1 MGSLFDL
8 KRLNTF
14 FLVSKRGSL
23 QKAANELKLTVPTIS
38 AQIKTLEQELNV
50 NLFHHTP
57 NKLVLTDQGKVFLN
71 RVESVLT
78 SFEKA
83 KASVSN
89 ESTGFAGKLSVSIG
103 NDVVK
108 LIAPSIAAFIKKHPH
123 LEITILARRP
133 PESLSLVVNREIDL
147 AVGRFRSL
155 PAGILKEKLLE
166 NGLGV
171 VFPFNHQLGKKETLS
186 LADISQYPII
196 TLTRNSETRKTIDI
210 VFRKHDIKPIKLLE
224 VGSCQ
229 SAVEF
234 AKFKVGIALVH
245 DICVLSDLKSKM
257 RFVNMSN
264 LFGKTTISI
273 IRKKNLVLTPAH
285 QAFVEI
291 FRSNSRALSRLL

>member
-23 QKAANELKLTVPTIS
+23 ERAATELKLTIPTIS
-38 AQIKTLEQELNV
+38 AQIKTLERELNV
-50 NLFHHTP
+50 NLFHHLP
-57 NKLVLTDQGKVFLN
+57 NKLVLTEQGKVFLD
-71 RVESVLT
+71 RVEAVLT

-89 ESTGFAGKLSVSIG
+89 ESNEFGGKLSVSIG
-103 NDVVK
+103 NDVAR
-108 LIAPSIAAFIKKHPH
+108 LIAPSIAAFIKNHPR

-155 PAGILKEKLLE
+155 PAGILKEQLLE

-171 VFPFNHQLGKKETLS
+171 VVPFNHKLGKKDALS

-196 TLTRNSETRKTIDI
+196 TLTRNSETRKTIDLI
-210 VFRKHDIKPIKLLE
+210 FRKHDIKPVKLLE

-245 DICVLSDLKSKM
+245 DICVLSELKSNM
-257 RFVNMSN
+257 RFVDMSN
-264 LFGKTTISI
+264 LFGKTAISI
-273 IRKKNLVLTPAH
+273 IRRKNLVVTSAH
-285 QAFVEI
+285 QAFIEI
-291 FRSNSRALSRLL
+291 FRSNSEALSRLL